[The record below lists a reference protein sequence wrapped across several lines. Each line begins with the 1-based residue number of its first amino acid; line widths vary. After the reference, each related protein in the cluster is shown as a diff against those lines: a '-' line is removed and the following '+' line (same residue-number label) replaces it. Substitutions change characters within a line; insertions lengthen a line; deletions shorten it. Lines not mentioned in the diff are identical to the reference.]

1 MDCKVFFETER
12 ACHRIHTYYKGSP
25 YSTDDTSILY
35 TKIKDINSPAQI
47 CLMNRQDGTE
57 RIIGDCTGFDY
68 HRGGVPY
75 FCDGG
80 QKVIYRKSA
89 DSICLHDLKTGVSV
103 FYKGSVCNYSGCL
116 DQNFIEIDEDFDL
129 SSQGR
134 MGVYLRSIDGKKTTL
149 LADIET
155 LLKIHPLGYHVRVSQ
170 MLLRVGGEISPDQ
183 KKVLLF
189 LVSRN
194 GTLVRDYFVFD
205 LESKEIEF
213 IGRLGCHIMWYP
225 DSIRIGAFVK
235 PWATDLGGL
244 SAYEIK
250 RNNQGLLCMYDT
262 IEKRLTV
269 LSDYVID
276 DGCHV
281 SPSPLGDKVVLDSYD
296 GKKLQILCYDMFSG
310 KMEELFRARQVQVME
325 NGIGVSHK
333 FNPHPVFSPDGKRVI
348 FNSCTDGL
356 IKLCE
361 LAMN

>member
-1 MDCKVFFETER
+1 MNCKVFFETE
-12 ACHRIHTYYKGSP
+12 AQYHRIHTYFKGSP
-25 YSTDDTSILY
+25 YSADGKSVLY
-35 TKIKDINSPAQI
+35 AKIKDINSTAQI
-47 CLMNRQDGTE
+47 CLLNRQDGSE
-57 RIIGDCTGFDY
+57 RIIGECTGFDY
-68 HRGGVPY
+68 HSGGTQY

-80 QKVIYRKSA
+80 QKIIYRKSSDTA
-89 DSICLHDLKTGVSV
+89 CLYDLKTEASFV
-103 FYKGSVCNYSGCL
+103 YKGAICNYSGRL
-116 DQNFIEIDEDFDL
+116 DQNFIEIDDDFDL
-129 SSQGR
+129 STQAK
-134 MGVYLRSIDGKKTTL
+134 MGIYMRSIDGKEKIL

-155 LLKIHPLGYHVRVSQ
+155 LLKEHPLGYHIRASQ
-170 MLLRVGGEISPDQ
+170 MLLRLGGEISPDQ

-194 GTLVRDYFVFD
+194 GTLVRDYFIYD
-205 LESKEIEF
+205 LESKDIEF
-213 IGRLGCHIMWYP
+213 IGRLGCHVMWYP

-250 RNNQGLLCMYDT
+250 HNNQGLLCMYDT
-262 IEKRLTV
+262 AKKRLEV

-281 SPSPLGDKVVLDSYD
+281 SPSPVGDKVVLDSYD
-296 GKKLQILCYDMFSG
+296 GRKLQILCYDMISG
-310 KMEELFRARQVQVME
+310 KMEELFRAKQVQVME
-325 NGIGVSHK
+325 NGVEVNYK

-361 LAMN
+361 LEMG